1 MSDDSR
7 NDLPLVLDVSNGQY
21 TVTLYDDLATPH
33 LPVASEAL
41 AERLDVLFTRLR
53 DKAPTPE
60 QAGQMLFDWTFP
72 KGSPLRTMF
81 LAVCERVASRGSSLC
96 LWMFLPPKVFTYP
109 EWWKLETKA
118 AVSWEGFYVS
128 EWAVEA
134 ERPPGVESPFLV
146 LNPWFRMTRAV
157 VGSKSGRLT
166 VGGRANVLT
175 VCSNPAP
182 GSGGGHQHLDY
193 LDAAGT
199 GGMLGRV
206 HNAFVSHQMVGWV
219 TTRRNPSKAELSSFM
234 ADHAPHIFVYLGHG
248 YAEPFGSGVFLRCD
262 GRADLEPVSGM
273 RAFQNEPSEL
283 EEVLSGRWTAQGVL
297 RPTSEGLRPEQLPRL
312 CMILACEAAAAAP
325 GLLESGVPAVLAMR
339 RPIPDSAETEE
350 MIAKCA
356 DLVTDESL
364 SILEAIARLRRFL
377 YKKDQSCVGLRGH
390 PGLHFS
396 VPVLYLSPG

>member
-1 MSDDSR
+1 MSDGSR
-7 NDLPLVLDVSNGQY
+7 NDLRLVLDVSEGQY
-21 TVTLYDDLATPH
+21 TVTLHDDLASRH
-33 LPVASEAL
+33 LPWASESL
-41 AERLDVLFTRLR
+41 AEPLSALVKRLR
-53 DKAPTPE
+53 DEGLTPE
-60 QAGQMLFDWTFP
+60 LAGQMLFDWTFP
-72 KGSPLRTMF
+72 PRSRLREMF
-81 LAVCERVASRGSSLC
+81 LDVCERVASRGGSLC
-96 LWMFLPPKVFTYP
+96 LWMCLPSRIFAFP
-109 EWWKLETKA
+109 EWIGLDREA

-128 EWAVEA
+128 EWTVEA

-146 LNPWFRMTRAV
+146 LNPWFCMTRAV
-157 VGSKSGRLT
+157 LGSKRGRLT

-182 GSGGGHQHLDY
+182 GSGGGYQHLDY

-234 ADHAPHIFVYLGHG
+234 ADHAPHVFVYAGHG
-248 YAEPFGSGVFLRCD
+248 YSGPFGSGLVLRSD
-262 GRADLEPVSGM
+262 DSADFEPVSATRTFPGV
-273 RAFQNEPSEL
+273 PSEL

-350 MIAKCA
+350 MIANCA
-356 DLVTDESL
+356 DSITDESL
-364 SILEAIARLRRFL
+364 SILEAVARLRRFL
-377 YKKDQSCVGLRGH
+377 HQTDLSDLGIRGH